1 MNFLL
6 WSGNKMK
13 KLCIT
18 AFLLALGMGAAFAAD
33 LAPRIYSKAP
43 ALADPTYDWSG
54 FYVGVNAGGAWGAFR
69 SRTTTDFNPA
79 PLGGPLVYIIS
90 NQQDVPALASV
101 GAQDLKG
108 SSFTGGGQAG
118 YNWQRDRIVLGI
130 EADMSYVHLRGAD
143 SRTIPYP
150 ILGGLFSMTVAS
162 QAAADWLFTLRPRV
176 GFAYNNW
183 LFYGTGG
190 LALTELRGNFR
201 FTDDLGP
208 ALETGSISQVK
219 TGWTI
224 GGGME
229 VGLGRGWTVK
239 AEYLYVDF
247 GSVSTI
253 SNNLVTLAPPEAFPA
268 NIFHH
273 STDLKA
279 NIARLGLNYRL

>member
-1 MNFLL
+1 
-6 WSGNKMK
+6 MK
-13 KLCIT
+13 KLCT
-18 AFLLALGMGAAFAAD
+18 AVSLFAFGIGTASAAD

-43 ALADPTYDWSG
+43 ALADPGYNWSG
-54 FYVGVNAGGAWGAFR
+54 FYVGVNAGGAWGTFR
-69 SRTTTDFNPA
+69 ARTTTDFNPA
-79 PLGGPLVYIIS
+79 PLGGPSVYNIS
-90 NQQDVPALASV
+90 NPREDVAALASV

-143 SRTIPYP
+143 SRTTPYP
-150 ILGGLFSMTVAS
+150 ILGGLFTMTVAS

-176 GFAYNNW
+176 GFAYSNW

-190 LALTELRGNFR
+190 LALTELRGNFT
-201 FTDDLGP
+201 FTDTLGP
-208 ALETGSISQVK
+208 ALETGSISQIK
-219 TGWTI
+219 AGWTV
-224 GGGME
+224 GAGTE

-247 GSVSTI
+247 GRVSTT
-253 SNNLVTLAPPEAFPA
+253 SNNLVAFAIATPFPA

-279 NIARLGLNYRL
+279 NIARLGFNYRL

>member
-1 MNFLL
+1 
-6 WSGNKMK
+6 MK
-13 KLCIT
+13 KLCI
-18 AFLLALGMGAAFAAD
+18 AASLFALGIGSAFAAD

-43 ALADPTYDWSG
+43 ALADPGYDWSG
-54 FYVGVNAGGAWGAFR
+54 FYVGVNAGGAWGTFG

-79 PLGGPLVYIIS
+79 PLGGPPVYNIS
-90 NQQDVPALASV
+90 NPQEDVAALASA

-118 YNWQRDRIVLGI
+118 YNWQRDRIVLGV
-130 EADMSYVHLRGAD
+130 EADMNYVHLRGAG
-143 SRTIPYP
+143 SRTVPYP
-150 ILGGLFSMTVAS
+150 ILGGLFSMTVNS

-201 FTDDLGP
+201 FTDTLGP

-219 TGWTI
+219 AGWTV
-224 GGGME
+224 GGGIE
-229 VGLGRGWTVK
+229 VGLGQRWTVK

-247 GSVSTI
+247 GSVSTT
-253 SNNLVTLAPPEAFPA
+253 SNNLMVVSTPFPA